1 MLTLTTELFR
11 SVIRR
16 CIPPLAL
23 AALSSFNATNQ
34 MARPNLLR
42 DLDIDGLAEVIPT
55 YTEVGRA
62 ALLERLSDPITDG
75 IELDK
80 RQAQIKSIKSR
91 CKPATLAT
99 IRTEL
104 RETEEDVR
112 STANAADDTRHAEY
126 YTQILWP
133 PESRFAWLNEIG
145 WLNELIVFFRTLF
158 LPGLSVILPLFVF
171 VAPLIFYNLVL
182 KEPLTVQGYFN
193 MLQTSIKKAMPS
205 VLGKARFAGS
215 GGILEVGEQFVHVG
229 ISIAMFGAS
238 IWNQVS
244 SAFAMRAVVAD
255 IRRRADAV
263 KRFAAATV
271 SLGEALGVSVE
282 SSVCDWILRREEGQL
297 GLFGGAWNTPA
308 RLTTLLD
315 TAGKLDMLAAVAM
328 AKRTCFPTLCT
339 GERLQVTDLY
349 HPGLSAKARI
359 YNSLTMDG
367 TDKNRR
373 HVLLTGPNRGGKS
386 TLLKSL
392 GCAVLMAQTVGI
404 VFARSATIPVFDHI
418 ITALSPQDVIGKLSL
433 FEAEIE
439 FAKEVKSRLGEG
451 TMFLMMDEIFHG
463 TNAHDGVEASQ
474 VFLDDLYATKAPVFS
489 VVSTHYMDLPG
500 RYGATSSQNLCMEAS
515 VDPSDPDRLIY
526 SYRLCEGVNRF
537 SSVREILRE
546 RGLLAPC
553 VKRPEKTTEEA
564 SKV

>member
-1 MLTLTTELFR
+1 M
-11 SVIRR
+11 V
-16 CIPPLAL
+16 
-23 AALSSFNATNQ
+23 
-34 MARPNLLR
+34 RPNLLR
-42 DLDIDGLAEVIPT
+42 DLDIDGLAGVIPT
-55 YTEVGRA
+55 YTEIGRA
-62 ALLERLSDPITDG
+62 ALLERLSEPITDR

-80 RQAQIKSIKSR
+80 RQAQIKSIKAR
-91 CKPATLAT
+91 CKPATLSA

-126 YTQILWP
+126 YTQILWGP
-133 PESRFAWLNEIG
+133 DSRFAWLNELG
-145 WLNELIVFFRTLF
+145 WLNEAIVFFRTIF

-171 VAPLIFYNLVL
+171 VAPLVFYNLVL

-205 VLGKARFAGS
+205 VLGKPRFAGS
-215 GGILEVGEQFVHVG
+215 GGMLEIGEQFVHVG
-229 ISIAMFGAS
+229 ISVAMFVAS

-244 SAFAMRAVVAD
+244 AASNMRAVVVD

-271 SLGEALGVSVE
+271 QLGEALGVSVE
-282 SSVCDWILRREEGQL
+282 SSVCDWILRGPSDQL
-297 GLFGGAWNTPA
+297 GLFGGAWNAPE
-308 RLTTLLD
+308 RLTTLME

-328 AKRTCFPTLCT
+328 AKRTCFPQFCE

-349 HPGLSAKARI
+349 HPGLSATARI

-404 VFARSATIPVFDHI
+404 VFARSATVPVFDHI

-439 FAKEVKSRLGEG
+439 FAKEVKSHLGDG

-474 VFLDDLYATKAPVFS
+474 VFLDDLYASKGSVFS

-500 RYGATSSQNLCMEAS
+500 RYGAASSQNLCMEAS

-553 VKRPEKTTEEA
+553 VRPPEKTTEEA
-564 SKV
+564 SKA